1 MTISTR
7 SIKSRPGIA
16 ADSIGEIYDAG
27 DYHERLTI
35 LERAVQ
41 LSRVPSTADVQLSAD
56 RAQQSLREYVAGIV
70 SSGAFDT
77 LVYPDVQALPPRH
90 DDIVSGAVDSTEFP
104 SNTILASTL
113 RFPAISVPAGFTED
127 NLPVGLE
134 LLGLPFGEG
143 PLLRVAAQVEAI
155 LRARRKPSF

>member
-1 MTISTR
+1 M
-7 SIKSRPGIA
+7 
-16 ADSIGEIYDAG
+16 
-27 DYHERLTI
+27 
-35 LERAVQ
+35 
-41 LSRVPSTADVQLSAD
+41 
-56 RAQQSLREYVAGIV
+56 
-70 SSGAFDT
+70 FDT

-104 SNTILASTL
+104 TNTILASTL

-155 LRARRKPSF
+155 LRASAQAVILSRRAGTAGGTGVVPHWILIPNI